1 MNAKK
6 MNVLVTG
13 ATGAVGPR
21 VVWALHAAN
30 YHIRTLSLDM
40 APASTIPDGVEVR
53 VGDVT
58 DEATVQSATKGMDVV
73 MHLAAL
79 VHSPNPEPKL
89 HDPYEHANVVGTAAV
104 VGAAAKAGVKR
115 ILFFSTITVYGGSEG
130 TLLDENSPTHP
141 GTLYA
146 RTKLEAEQIV
156 LNARGSDGRPIGT
169 VLRLAAVY
177 GSRVKG
183 NYERLVRG
191 LAHKFFIPVGDGQ
204 NRRTLIYDRDV
215 AQAAVLAAEH
225 PDAAG
230 RIYNVTDGSF
240 HTLKEI
246 IAAICTALGR
256 KPPRFSVPSALA
268 FIMAGTLESAARLV
282 GRGSPITRATIDKYV
297 EDIAVESRRIEKEL
311 GFVPNYDLRAGWDE
325 TIREMR
331 ANGTL

>member
-1 MNAKK
+1 

-21 VVWALHAAN
+21 VVWALHAGK
-30 YHIRTLSLDM
+30 YHIRTLSLEN
-40 APASTIPDGVEVR
+40 APVSTMPDGVEVR
-53 VGDVT
+53 LGDVA
-58 DEATVQSATKGMDVV
+58 DEATVQSAMKGIDIV

-79 VHSPNPEPKL
+79 VHSANPEPKL
-89 HDPYEHANVVGTAAV
+89 RVQYEHTNVAGTVAV

-115 ILFFSTITVYGGSEG
+115 ILFFSTITVYGSSEG
-130 TLLDENSPTHP
+130 RLLDENSPTHP
-141 GTLYA
+141 STLYA
-146 RTKLEAEQIV
+146 QTKLAAEQIV
-156 LNARGSDGRPIGT
+156 LKARGSDDRPIGT

-177 GSRVKG
+177 GSRLKG
-183 NYERLVRG
+183 NYERLARA
-191 LAHKFFIPVGDGQ
+191 LAHKFFIPIGDGR

-230 RIYNVTDGSF
+230 RIYNLTDGSF
-240 HTLKEI
+240 HELKEI

-268 FIMAGTLESAARLV
+268 FITAGILENAARLV
-282 GRGSPITRATIDKYV
+282 GRSSPITRATIDKYV
-297 EDIAVESRRIEKEL
+297 EDIAVESQRIKKEL

-325 TIREMR
+325 AIREMR
-331 ANGTL
+331 VNGTL